1 MSRSD
6 LATDDGQG
14 QGMLRIWGRLSSI
27 NVQKVVWCARELHL
41 DHERIDIGH
50 VRGELDTE
58 AYVRLN
64 PNRLIPVI
72 EDFRGTDVG
81 GEPFVLWESNA
92 IVRYL
97 CARYGEGTLW
107 PADVKAR
114 ASADRWMDWQ
124 TTAFSPAMGP
134 AFLNLVRAPAEARD
148 EAVIAASCARTEPLA
163 AMLDAALE
171 GKDFIGGDRFTMAD
185 ISLACAAHR
194 WFGTPVPHTERPH
207 LERWL
212 AAMRA
217 RPAATGILEL
227 PLK

>member
-1 MSRSD
+1 
-6 LATDDGQG
+6 
-14 QGMLRIWGRLSSI
+14 MLRIWGRLSSI

-41 DHERIDIGH
+41 DHERIDIG
-50 VRGELDTE
+50 VNKGDLDTE
-58 AYVRLN
+58 AYIRLN

-97 CARYGEGTLW
+97 CARYGEDTLW
-107 PADVKAR
+107 PGDVRTR

-124 TTAFSPAMGP
+124 ATAFTPAMVD
-134 AFLNLVRAPAEARD
+134 AFIQLVRKPEAERD
-148 EAVIAASCARTEPLA
+148 AAVVKRSCEKTEPLA
-163 AMLDAALE
+163 AVLDRALE
-171 GKDFIGGDRFTMAD
+171 GRDFICDGRFSMAD

-194 WFGTPVPHTERPH
+194 WMGMPAQHEPRPH

-217 RPAATGILEL
+217 RPAAAGILEL
-227 PLK
+227 PLR

>member
-1 MSRSD
+1 
-6 LATDDGQG
+6 
-14 QGMLRIWGRLSSI
+14 MLRIWGRLSSI

-41 DHERIDIGH
+41 DHERVDIG
-50 VRGELDTE
+50 VTKGDLDTE

-64 PNRLIPVI
+64 PNRQIPVI

-107 PADVKAR
+107 PEDVKAR

-124 TTAFSPAMGP
+124 TTTFSPAMVQ
-134 AFLNLVRAPAEARD
+134 AFLQMVRMPEAQRD
-148 EAVIAASCARTEPLA
+148 QAVIDKSCERTEPLA
-163 AMLDAALE
+163 KMLDDALTNRE
-171 GKDFIGGDRFTMAD
+171 FIGGDRFTMAD

-194 WFGTPVPHTERPH
+194 WMGLPHKHQPRPD

-212 AAMRA
+212 SAMRA
-217 RPAATGILEL
+217 RPAADGILEL
-227 PLK
+227 PLR

>member
-1 MSRSD
+1 
-6 LATDDGQG
+6 
-14 QGMLRIWGRLSSI
+14 MLRIWGRLSSI

-41 DHERIDIGH
+41 DHERIDIG
-50 VRGELDTE
+50 VSQGDLDTE
-58 AYVRLN
+58 AYVKLN
-64 PNRLIPVI
+64 PNRMIPVI

-107 PADVKAR
+107 PEDVKAR

-124 TTAFSPAMGP
+124 TTTFSPAMAP
-134 AFLNLVRAPAEARD
+134 AFLNLVRVPAEKRD
-148 EAVIAASCARTEPLA
+148 DAAISASAARTEALA
-163 AMLDAALE
+163 ALLDRALAGRE
-171 GKDFIGGDRFTMAD
+171 FIGGDRFTMAD

-194 WFGTPVPHTERPH
+194 WLGLPGIVREPRPD

-212 AAMRA
+212 GAMRA
-217 RPAATGILEL
+217 RPAASGILEL
-227 PLK
+227 PLR

>member
-1 MSRSD
+1 MDRD
-6 LATDDGQG
+6 EPHGL
-14 QGMLRIWGRLSSI
+14 LRIWGRLSSI

-50 VRGELDTE
+50 HKGELDTQ

-72 EDFRGTDVG
+72 EDFRDTDVA

-97 CARYGEGTLW
+97 CARYGEDTLW

-124 TTAFSPAMGP
+124 TTTFSPAMVQ
-134 AFLNLVRAPAEARD
+134 AFLQTVRMPAEQRD
-148 EAVIAASCARTEPLA
+148 ADVIARSCQRTEPLA
-163 AMLDAALE
+163 QMLDEALADRE
-171 GKDFIGGDRFTMAD
+171 FIGGDRFTMAD

-194 WFGTPVPHTERPH
+194 WLGTPVPHAPRPN

-212 AAMRA
+212 EAMRA
-217 RPAATGILEL
+217 RPAAMSILVL

>member
-1 MSRSD
+1 M
-6 LATDDGQG
+6 
-14 QGMLRIWGRLSSI
+14 
-27 NVQKVVWCARELHL
+27 
-41 DHERIDIGH
+41 
-50 VRGELDTE
+50 
-58 AYVRLN
+58 
-64 PNRLIPVI
+64 I

-107 PADVKAR
+107 PEDVRAR

-124 TTAFSPAMGP
+124 TTAFSPAMVT
-134 AFLNLVRAPAEARD
+134 AFLNLVRMPDGERD
-148 EAVIAASCARTEPLA
+148 EAAIQASCARTERLA
-163 AMLDAALE
+163 ALLDKALAGRE
-171 GKDFIGGDRFTMAD
+171 FIGGDRFTMAD

-194 WFGTPVPHTERPH
+194 WMGLPIQHQPRPE

-217 RPAATGILEL
+217 RPAAGGILEL
-227 PLK
+227 PLR

>member
-1 MSRSD
+1 
-6 LATDDGQG
+6 
-14 QGMLRIWGRLSSI
+14 MLRIWGRLSSI

-41 DHERIDIGH
+41 DHERIDIG
-50 VRGELDTE
+50 VTKGDLDTE
-58 AYVRLN
+58 AYIRLN

-97 CARYGEGTLW
+97 CARYSEDSLS
-107 PADVKAR
+107 PADVKTR

-124 TTAFSPAMGP
+124 ATAFTPAMVD
-134 AFLNLVRAPAEARD
+134 AFVQMVRKPEAERDAALVKR
-148 EAVIAASCARTEPLA
+148 SCERTEPLA
-163 AMLDAALE
+163 AVLDRALE
-171 GKDFIGGDRFTMAD
+171 GREFICDDRFSMAD
-185 ISLACAAHR
+185 IALACAAHR
-194 WFGTPVPHTERPH
+194 WMGMPVPHQPRPN

-217 RPAATGILEL
+217 RPAAAGILVL
-227 PLK
+227 PLR

>member
-1 MSRSD
+1 
-6 LATDDGQG
+6 
-14 QGMLRIWGRLSSI
+14 MLRIWGRLSSI

-41 DHERIDIGH
+41 DHERVDIG
-50 VRGELDTE
+50 VTKGDLDTE

-64 PNRLIPVI
+64 PNRQIPVI

-107 PADVKAR
+107 PEDVKAR

-124 TTAFSPAMGP
+124 TTAFSPAMVT
-134 AFLNLVRAPAEARD
+134 AFLNLARKPAAERD
-148 EAVIAASCARTEPLA
+148 EAAIQASCERTEPLA
-163 AMLDAALE
+163 ALLDKALAGRE
-171 GKDFIGGDRFTMAD
+171 FIGGDRFTMAD

-194 WFGTPVPHTERPH
+194 WMGLPLRHQPRPD

-212 AAMRA
+212 SAMRA
-217 RPAATGILEL
+217 RPAAGGILEL
-227 PLK
+227 PLR

>member
-1 MSRSD
+1 
-6 LATDDGQG
+6 
-14 QGMLRIWGRLSSI
+14 MLRIWGRLSSI

-41 DHERIDIGH
+41 DHERVDIG
-50 VRGELDTE
+50 VNKGDLDTE

-64 PNRLIPVI
+64 PNRQIPVI

-107 PADVKAR
+107 PEDVKAR

-124 TTAFSPAMGP
+124 TTAFSPAMVT
-134 AFLNLVRAPAEARD
+134 AFLNLVRKSADERD
-148 EAVIAASCARTEPLA
+148 EAAIQASCVRTEPLA
-163 AMLDAALE
+163 DLLDKALAGRE
-171 GKDFIGGDRFTMAD
+171 FIGGDRFTMAD

-194 WFGTPVPHTERPH
+194 WMGLPRQHQPRPN

-212 AAMRA
+212 SAMRA
-217 RPAATGILEL
+217 RPAAGGILEL
-227 PLK
+227 PLR

>member
-1 MSRSD
+1 
-6 LATDDGQG
+6 
-14 QGMLRIWGRLSSI
+14 MLRIWGRLSSI

-41 DHERIDIGH
+41 DHERVDIG
-50 VRGELDTE
+50 VARGDLDTE

-64 PNRLIPVI
+64 PNRKIPVI

-97 CARYGEGTLW
+97 CARYGEDSLW

-124 TTAFSPAMGP
+124 ATAFSPAMVN
-134 AFLNLVRAPAEARD
+134 AFLHLVRRPPAERD
-148 EAVIAASCARTEPLA
+148 EAVIAASCAATEPLA
-163 AMLDAALE
+163 ALLDEALAE
-171 GKDFIGGDRFTMAD
+171 REFIGGTRFTMAD
-185 ISLACAAHR
+185 IPLACAAHR
-194 WFGTPVPHTERPH
+194 WMGLPATHTPRPN

-217 RPAATGILEL
+217 RPAASGILEL
-227 PLK
+227 PLR

>member
-1 MSRSD
+1 
-6 LATDDGQG
+6 
-14 QGMLRIWGRLSSI
+14 MLRIWGRLSSI

-41 DHERIDIGH
+41 DHERVDIG
-50 VRGELDTE
+50 VNKGDLDTE

-64 PNRLIPVI
+64 PNRQIPVI

-107 PADVKAR
+107 PEDVKAR

-124 TTAFSPAMGP
+124 TTAFSPAMVT
-134 AFLNLVRAPAEARD
+134 AFLNLVRKPAGERD
-148 EAVIAASCARTEPLA
+148 EAAIQASCARTEPLA
-163 AMLDAALE
+163 ELLDKALAGRE
-171 GKDFIGGDRFTMAD
+171 FIGGDRFTMAD

-194 WFGTPVPHTERPH
+194 WLGLPVRHQPRPD

-217 RPAATGILEL
+217 RPAAGGILEL
-227 PLK
+227 PLR